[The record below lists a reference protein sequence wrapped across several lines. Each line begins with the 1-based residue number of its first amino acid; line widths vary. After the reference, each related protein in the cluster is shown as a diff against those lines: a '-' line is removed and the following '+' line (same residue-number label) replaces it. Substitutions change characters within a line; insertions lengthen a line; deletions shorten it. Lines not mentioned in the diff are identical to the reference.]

1 MSEAAKTVNQA
12 GIIAKTQAEVA
23 EGKRPKTL
31 KDFVQ
36 AMEGQ
41 FAKALPKVITPDRF
55 TRIALTALSSNPK
68 LMECDRN
75 SFLGALM
82 NAAQLGL
89 EPNTPLGQAYLIP
102 FKNTR
107 RGITECQFQSGYKGL
122 LALAYRSGEVS
133 TVQAQVV
140 YEHDKFEYELGLE
153 PKLVH
158 IPADGDRGAAV
169 RVYAVFKLKNG
180 GYSFEVMSMEDVK
193 RHAQKYSQAYKTGYS
208 PWQSN
213 FEEMA
218 KKTVLKKVLK
228 YAPVRSD
235 FIVDAVQKDD
245 TTQKYD
251 VEANE
256 FIIDTET
263 GEVMNEDEGAALAA
277 EE

>member
-1 MSEAAKTVNQA
+1 MAEARAVNQT
-12 GIIAKTQAEVA
+12 GIIAKAHAEVA
-23 EGKRPKTL
+23 EVKKPKTL
-31 KDFVQ
+31 KDLVQ
-36 AMEGQ
+36 QMEGQ

-102 FKNTR
+102 FKNTK
-107 RGITECQFQSGYKGL
+107 RGITECQFQIGYKGL
-122 LALAYRSGEVS
+122 LDLAYRSGEVA
-133 TVQAQVV
+133 TVQAQIV
-140 YEHDKFEYELGLE
+140 YENDKFEYELGLE

-158 IPADGDRGAAV
+158 IPADGERGAAV

-180 GYSFEVMSMEDVK
+180 GYSFEVMSMDDVK
-193 RHAQKYSQAYKTGYS
+193 RHAQKYSKAFSSG
-208 PWQSN
+208 PWQTN

-228 YAPVRSD
+228 YAPIRSD

-245 TTQKYD
+245 TAPKYD
-251 VEANE
+251 MDTNE
-256 FIIDTET
+256 FIIDTES
-263 GEVMNEDEGAALAA
+263 GEVMSGGEEESETAA
-277 EE
+277 EEA

>member
-1 MSEAAKTVNQA
+1 MAEAAKTVNQA
-12 GIIAKTQAEVA
+12 GLIAKTQAEVA
-23 EGKRPKTL
+23 EAKKPKTL

-36 AMEGQ
+36 QMEGQ
-41 FAKALPKVITPDRF
+41 FAKALPKVITADRF

-68 LMECDRN
+68 LMGCDRN

-102 FKNTR
+102 FKNNKL
-107 RGITECQFQSGYKGL
+107 GITECQFQIGYKGL
-122 LALAYRSGEVS
+122 LDLAYRSGEVA

-140 YEHDKFEYELGLE
+140 YENDKFEYELGLE
-153 PKLVH
+153 PKLIH

-180 GYSFEVMSMEDVK
+180 GYSFEVMSMDDVK
-193 RHAQKYSQAYKTGYS
+193 RHAQKYSKAFSYG
-208 PWQSN
+208 PWQTN

-228 YAPVRSD
+228 YAPIRSD

-245 TTQKYD
+245 TAPKYD
-251 VEANE
+251 MDANE
-256 FIIDTET
+256 FIIDTES
-263 GEVMNEDEGAALAA
+263 GEVMDEI
-277 EE
+277 EEESAVEA

>member
-1 MSEAAKTVNQA
+1 MAETAKTVNQA
-12 GIIAKTQAEVA
+12 GLIAKTQAEVA
-23 EGKRPKTL
+23 EAKKPKTL

-36 AMEGQ
+36 QMEGQ

-68 LMECDRN
+68 LMGCDRN

-102 FKNTR
+102 FKNNKL
-107 RGITECQFQSGYKGL
+107 GITECQFQIGYKGL
-122 LALAYRSGEVS
+122 LDLAYRSGEVA

-140 YEHDKFEYELGLE
+140 YENDKFEYELGLE

-193 RHAQKYSQAYKTGYS
+193 KHAQKYSKAFSYG
-208 PWQSN
+208 PWQTN

-228 YAPVRSD
+228 YAPIRSD

-245 TTQKYD
+245 TAPKYD
-251 VEANE
+251 MDANE
-256 FIIDTET
+256 FIIDTES
-263 GEVMNEDEGAALAA
+263 GEVMSGGEEESETAA
-277 EE
+277 EEA

>member
-1 MSEAAKTVNQA
+1 MTESAKTVNQA
-12 GIIAKTQAEVA
+12 GLIAKTQAEVA
-23 EGKRPKTL
+23 EAKKPKTL

-36 AMEGQ
+36 QMEGQ
-41 FAKALPKVITPDRF
+41 FAKALPKVITADRF

-68 LMECDRN
+68 LMGCDRN
-75 SFLGALM
+75 SFIGALM

-102 FKNTR
+102 FKNNKL
-107 RGITECQFQSGYKGL
+107 GITECQFQIGYKGL
-122 LALAYRSGEVS
+122 LDLAYRSGEVA

-140 YEHDKFEYELGLE
+140 YENDKFEYELGLE

-193 RHAQKYSQAYKTGYS
+193 RHAQKYSKAFSYG
-208 PWQSN
+208 PWQTN

-228 YAPVRSD
+228 YAPIRSD

-245 TTQKYD
+245 TSPKYD
-251 VEANE
+251 MDANE
-256 FIIDTET
+256 FIIDTES
-263 GEVMNEDEGAALAA
+263 GEVMGES
-277 EE
+277 EEESAVEA